1 MECRTRRGVMHLA
14 GGDAL
19 VQPVEL
25 FIAGLDVLL
34 GKLQARLDLS
44 LIQAISGGAHVRSSA
59 QPRM

>member
-1 MECRTRRGVMHLA
+1 MHLA